1 VGTTGGGAAG
11 TVDGAAGTGGG
22 AVGTGPVT
30 GIRPA
35 WFAAAAQLVVLT
47 VGSVGYGFHR
57 DELYFRMLS
66 PAWGYVDQ
74 PPLTPFLART
84 FTSVIADEAWAL
96 RIPATV
102 ASAASVVLVGLIAR
116 ELGGDRR
123 AVAFAAWGAAFAGLP
138 LALGHVLLTSTIDL
152 PLTLGVVLAVLLAL
166 RTTPRWWLVAGA
178 VAGVATWNR
187 LLVPLVWFG
196 VLLGL
201 AVLGP
206 RAPLLT
212 RWPWLGAVVAAV
224 VGAPNL
230 VYQWQHDWPQL
241 AMGAAL
247 SENNAAGTRADLPL
261 ILLIAIGPPLVVVW
275 LAGAWEAW
283 RLPRARWLLAP
294 AAVLLVFTVVS
305 AAQPHYPLVML
316 AVLYAL
322 GCLPLSRWVGD
333 RAWRRALVV
342 GLIALNAVVSVVI
355 ALPAVPVTAVGA
367 TPLPDL
373 SSLVADQVGWPRY
386 VSQVAAVAARA
397 DDPGAVVIT
406 SNYGEAGAVA
416 RYGPALGLP
425 APYSGQND
433 LGTGAGPPE
442 GTRTVVFVGWQLDGV
457 SDLFATCTVTA
468 RLDNGVGV
476 DNEEQGAPVALCRDP
491 VLPWSQLWPRLAHLD

>member
-1 VGTTGGGAAG
+1 MGTTE
-11 TVDGAAGTGGG
+11 DGAAGTG
-22 AVGTGPVT
+22 AAT
-30 GIRPA
+30 GIRPV

-57 DELYFRMLS
+57 DELYFRMLA
-66 PAWGYVDQ
+66 PALGYVDQ
-74 PPLTPFLART
+74 PPLTPWLART
-84 FTSVIADEAWAL
+84 FTSLVADESWAL
-96 RIPATV
+96 RIPATL
-102 ASAASVVLVGLIAR
+102 ASAAAVVLVGLITR

-123 AVAFAAWGAAFAGLP
+123 AVAFAAWGFAFAGLP

-166 RTTPRWWLVAGA
+166 RTTPWWWLAAGA

-206 RAPLLT
+206 RAPLRT

-247 SENNAAGTRADLPL
+247 AANNADEVRADLPL

-294 AAVLLVFTVVS
+294 AVVLLVFTVVS

-316 AVLYAL
+316 AVLYAV

-333 RAWRRALVV
+333 HAWRRVLVV
-342 GLIALNAVVSVVI
+342 GLIALNAAVSMVI
-355 ALPAVPVTAVGA
+355 ALPVVPVTTVGA

-386 VSQVAAVAARA
+386 VRQVADVAAQA
-397 DDPGAVVIT
+397 GDPAAVVIT

-416 RYGPALGLP
+416 RYGPAHGLP

-433 LGTGAGPPE
+433 LGTRAGPPE
-442 GTRTVVFVGWQLDGV
+442 GTRTVVFVGWQLEGV
-457 SDLFATCTVTA
+457 SDLFATCTVAA
-468 RLDNGVGV
+468 RLDNCVGV
-476 DNEEQGAPVALCRDP
+476 DNEEQGAPVAICRDP

>member
-1 VGTTGGGAAG
+1 VAG
-11 TVDGAAGTGGG
+11 RAGDGAAGTRP
-22 AVGTGPVT
+22 AT

-57 DELYFRMLS
+57 DELYFRMLA
-66 PAWGYVDQ
+66 PAWGHVDQ
-74 PPLTPFLART
+74 PPLTPWLART
-84 FTSVIADEAWAL
+84 FTSVVADEAWAL

-102 ASAASVVLVGLIAR
+102 ASAASVVLVAMITR

-152 PLTLGVVLAVLLAL
+152 PLTLGVVLTVVLAL
-166 RTTPRWWLVAGA
+166 RTSPQWWLAAGA
-178 VAGVATWNR
+178 VAGLATWNR

-206 RAPLLT
+206 RAPLRT

-247 SENNAAGTRADLPL
+247 SDNNAADVRADLPL

-294 AAVLLVFTVVS
+294 AVVLLVFTVVA

-316 AVLYAL
+316 AVLYAV

-333 RAWRRALVV
+333 HAWRRAVVV

-355 ALPAVPVTAVGA
+355 ALPVVPVTAVGA

-373 SSLVADQVGWPRY
+373 STLVADQVGWPRY
-386 VSQVAAVAARA
+386 VRQVASVAARA

-433 LGTGAGPPE
+433 LGTRPGPPE
-442 GTRTVVFVGWQLDGV
+442 GTRTVVFVGWQLAAA
-457 SDLFATCTVTA
+457 SPLFATCTVQA

-476 DNEEQGAPVALCRDP
+476 DNEEQGAPVAICRDP
-491 VLPWSQLWPRLAHLD
+491 VLPWSRLWPQLAHLD

>member
-1 VGTTGGGAAG
+1 MVAAAGGGAASN
-11 TVDGAAGTGGG
+11 GAR
-22 AVGTGPVT
+22 P

-35 WFAAAAQLVVLT
+35 LWAALAQAVVLT

-57 DELYFRMLS
+57 DELYFRMLP

-74 PPLTPFLART
+74 PPMTPWLART
-84 FTSVIADEAWAL
+84 LTSLVADEAWAL
-96 RIPATV
+96 RIPATL
-102 ASAASVVLVGLIAR
+102 ASAASVVLLGLIAR

-123 AVAFAAWGAAFAGLP
+123 AVAFAAWGGAFAGLP

-152 PLTLGVVLAVLLAL
+152 PLTLGVVLSALLAL
-166 RTTPRWWLVAGA
+166 RATPRWWLVAGA
-178 VAGVATWNR
+178 LAGLATWNR

-196 VLLGL
+196 MLLGL
-201 AVLGP
+201 ALLGP
-206 RAPLLT
+206 RAPLRT
-212 RWPWLGAVVAAV
+212 RWPWLGALVAVV

-247 SENNAAGTRADLPL
+247 SANNATDVRADLPL
-261 ILLIAIGPPLVVVW
+261 ILLIAIGPALVVVW
-275 LAGAWEAW
+275 LAGAWQAW

-294 AAVLLVFTVVS
+294 AVVLLVFTVVS
-305 AAQPHYPLVML
+305 GAQPHYPLVML
-316 AVLYAL
+316 AVLYAV

-333 RAWRRALVV
+333 RAWRRVLVV
-342 GLIALNAVVSVVI
+342 GLIALNAAVSVVI
-355 ALPAVPVTAVGA
+355 ALPVVPVTAVGA

-373 SSLVADQVGWPRY
+373 SSVVADQVGWPTY
-386 VSQVAAVAARA
+386 VGQVASVAAQT
-397 DDPGAVVIT
+397 DDPAAVVIT

-433 LGTGAGPPE
+433 LGTRPGPPE
-442 GTRTVVFVGWQLDGV
+442 GTRTVVFVGWQLEGV
-457 SDLFATCTVTA
+457 SSLFASCTVQA

-476 DNEEQGAPVALCRDP
+476 DNEEQGAPVAICRDP
-491 VLPWSQLWPRLAHLD
+491 VMPWSRLWPSLAHLD